1 MSLSITKGSSST
13 AKYDSEILCKNGCGF
28 YGNSI
33 QWGGYCS
40 ICYRQLVNK
49 TQQVESENEKKYE
62 FSSFLK
68 YLLKN

>member
-1 MSLSITKGSSST
+1 MSLSISNKGHL
-13 AKYDSEILCKNGCGF
+13 YDSEILCKNGCGF

-49 TQQVESENEKKYE
+49 NQQQTEQIDNEKK
-62 FSSFLK
+62 
-68 YLLKN
+68 